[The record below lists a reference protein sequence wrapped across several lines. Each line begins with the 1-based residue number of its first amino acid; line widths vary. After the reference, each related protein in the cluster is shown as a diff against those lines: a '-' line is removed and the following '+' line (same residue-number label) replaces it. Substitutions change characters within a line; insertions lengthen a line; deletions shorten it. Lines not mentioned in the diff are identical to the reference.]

1 MSFLTKVKQ
10 ISGLNALLSAL
21 ALEDIA
27 LGGKIGGVT
36 LGAVTLDGNT
46 LRLPFTDGSG
56 TVTTRTVDLTALTTD
71 VNIGSTSLTPEGILT
86 ITETDGQTHTI
97 DLLAYVSNYVTT
109 NVLPG
114 IAQLETDVAAQEVR
128 LDAVESDVTAI
139 EGDIT
144 TLQGSVDALETGKAD
159 ALDLYTKGQIDAQE
173 VAQNLL
179 IGQKADASAVYSKT
193 ATDNKDTEQNV
204 AVQDVVDDAAAVVSQ
219 VSGLDT
225 VVTALEGNRSYV
237 LPDIASQVTT
247 ADGQL
252 ASNYALPAGVKYATS
267 VLVNGVSYRFG
278 AKTQACYFSKDNGAT
293 AVMTDLAG
301 AKLYWN
307 GSKAG
312 MELDADDKIALV
324 VIGKLAEVVDVTF
337 ITTFLSPDFSRAPG
351 GVVVTMNN
359 FDNNFDVVLH
369 LERSTEPAGPFTE
382 IHSAAVS
389 TGNDYQYEDTDVND
403 QTTYFYRVRAV
414 AYGQTSGYSTV
425 YPSYG
430 LPLLRTFTLSN
441 MDNVPANASF
451 NVALFDDGMGE
462 ISRMNLTSSAVDQP
476 VEGYYLQIDLS
487 QSSIPINTVGSW
499 QTDGYI
505 LSFQSTTNDFVQF
518 VTPQIEDT
526 LLTYEIPAGVEGQ
539 AISLVLP

>member
-1 MSFLTKVKQ
+1 MAFLTKIKQ
-10 ISGLNALLSAL
+10 IEGLNALLLQL
-21 ALEDIA
+21 AQEDIA
-27 LGGKIGGVT
+27 LGGKIGGITLGGVT
-36 LGAVTLDGNT
+36 LVGNE
-46 LRLPFTDGSG
+46 LRLPFTDPTG
-56 TVTTRTVDLTALTTD
+56 TSIVRSIDLSALTTD
-71 VNIGSTSLTPEGILT
+71 VNIDTTSLTPEGILT

-237 LPDIASQVTT
+237 LPDIAAQVTN

-252 ASNYALPAGVKYATS
+252 ATAYTLPAGVKYVTS
-267 VLVNGVSYRFG
+267 VLVDGVAYSFG
-278 AKTQACYFSKDNGAT
+278 AKTQVCYFSKDNGAT

-312 MELDADDKIALV
+312 MELDADDMLTIV
-324 VIGKLAEVVDVTF
+324 VIGSLASTVVYSSAQVSRLGSYNRSNCAEGKSFAADLTPPVGSPATIFIAAGSYSSVISQADADAQAEAAATAMDTQAYANQYGGCSIDPPLSVTNLYVSGGKIYGDMIHTSYQ
-337 ITTFLSPDFSRAPG
+337 ITGPDGYVYSGVQRKRTRYINHQLTGATPVAPG
-351 GVVVTMNN
+351 TYTVTVMGG
-359 FDNNFDVVLH
+359 L
-369 LERSTEPAGPFTE
+369 SWEPSV
-382 IHSAAVS
+382 SA
-389 TGNDYQYEDTDVND
+389 TI
-403 QTTYFYRVRAV
+403 
-414 AYGQTSGYSTV
+414 TV
-425 YPSYG
+425 P
-430 LPLLRTFTLSN
+430 
-441 MDNVPANASF
+441 
-451 NVALFDDGMGE
+451 
-462 ISRMNLTSSAVDQP
+462 
-476 VEGYYLQIDLS
+476 
-487 QSSIPINTVGSW
+487 
-499 QTDGYI
+499 
-505 LSFQSTTNDFVQF
+505 
-518 VTPQIEDT
+518 
-526 LLTYEIPAGVEGQ
+526 
-539 AISLVLP
+539 